1 LTLPGSIDDFLEQLA
16 SAAPT
21 PGGGSA
27 AAIMGAMGA
36 ALVSMVCS
44 VTIGKKGQEQAAAE
58 MLAVRA
64 DSEILRARLTAM
76 VDEDI
81 AAFESLMAAYKLPK
95 AGDDDQARRSAAI
108 QASLSRATEV
118 PLECARACAAVIA
131 LAARAT
137 AQGYRG
143 VISDAGAGVVAAHAA
158 LRSAALNVY
167 SNAPALKDTEF
178 ARRSVAEIEA
188 LAASSAADSEAVYSF
203 VRRRVEES

>member
-1 LTLPGSIDDFLEQLA
+1 MASPGTLDDFLEQLA

-36 ALVSMVCS
+36 ALVSMVCN
-44 VTIGKKGQEQAAAE
+44 VTLGKKGQEQAAAE

-64 DSEILRARLTAM
+64 ESEILRARLTAM

-81 AAFESLMAAYKLPK
+81 AAFDSLMAAYKLPK
-95 AGDDDQARRSAAI
+95 ASDDDKAHRSTAI
-108 QASLSRATEV
+108 QAGLRRATEV
-118 PLECARACAAVIA
+118 PLDCARACAAVIA

-143 VISDAGAGVVAAHAA
+143 VISDAGAGVVAAHAG

-167 SNAPALKDTEF
+167 INAPALNDTEF
-178 ARRSVAEIEA
+178 ARRSVAEIDA

-203 VRRRVEES
+203 VRRRLEE

>member
-1 LTLPGSIDDFLEQLA
+1 MNSQGTVEDFLEQLA

-36 ALVSMVCS
+36 ALVSMVCN
-44 VTIGKKGQEQAAAE
+44 VTLGKIGQEQAAAE
-58 MLAVRA
+58 MLAVRTE
-64 DSEILRARLTAM
+64 SEMLRTRLMAM

-81 AAFESLMAAYKLPK
+81 AAFDSLMAAYKLPRT
-95 AGDDDQARRSAAI
+95 GDDDKAHRAAAI
-108 QASLSRATEV
+108 QAGLRRATEV
-118 PLECARACAAVIA
+118 PLDCARACAAIIA

-167 SNAPALKDTEF
+167 INAPALKDTEF
-178 ARRSVAEIEA
+178 ARRSVAEIDA
-188 LAASSAADSEAVYSF
+188 LAASSAVDSEAVYTS
-203 VRRRVEES
+203 VRRRSQE

>member
-1 LTLPGSIDDFLEQLA
+1 MQGTVEDFLEQLA
-16 SAAPT
+16 SASPT

-36 ALVSMVCS
+36 ALVSMVCN

-64 DSEILRARLTAM
+64 ESETLRERLTAM
-76 VDEDI
+76 VGEDI
-81 AAFESLMAAYKLPK
+81 AAFDGLMAAYKLPK
-95 AGDDDQARRSAAI
+95 ADEDDKARRSTAI
-108 QASLSRATEV
+108 QASLHRATEV
-118 PLECARACAAVIA
+118 PLDCARACAAVIA
-131 LAARAT
+131 LAGRAT

-143 VISDAGAGVVAAHAA
+143 VISDAGAGVIAAHAA

-167 SNAPALKDTEF
+167 INAPALEDKEF
-178 ARRSVAEIEA
+178 ARRSVAEVET

-203 VRRRVEES
+203 VRRRLET

>member
-1 LTLPGSIDDFLEQLA
+1 VTSPGTIDDFLEQLA

-36 ALVSMVCS
+36 ALVSMVCN
-44 VTIGKKGQEQAAAE
+44 VTLGKKGQEQAVAE
-58 MLAVRA
+58 MQAVRA
-64 DSEILRARLTAM
+64 ESEKLRARLTAM

-81 AAFESLMAAYKLPK
+81 AAFDGLMAAYKLPK
-95 AGDDDQARRSAAI
+95 AGEDDKARRSAAI
-108 QASLSRATEV
+108 QASLHRATEV
-118 PLECARACAAVIA
+118 PLDCARACAAVIA
-131 LAARAT
+131 LAGRAT

-143 VISDAGAGVVAAHAA
+143 VISDAGAGVIAAHAA

-167 SNAPALKDTEF
+167 INAPALEDKEF
-178 ARRSVAEIEA
+178 ARRSVAEVET

-203 VRRRVEES
+203 VRRRLET

>member
-1 LTLPGSIDDFLEQLA
+1 LTSPGSIDDFLEQLA

-36 ALVSMVCS
+36 ALVSMVCC

-58 MLAVRA
+58 MLAVRT

-95 AGDDDQARRSAAI
+95 ADDDDRSRRSAAI
-108 QASLSRATEV
+108 QAGLRRATEV

-167 SNAPALKDTEF
+167 INAPALKDTEF

-203 VRRRVEES
+203 VRRRVEE

>member
-1 LTLPGSIDDFLEQLA
+1 VTSPGTIDDFLEQLA

-36 ALVSMVCS
+36 ALVSMVCN
-44 VTIGKKGQEQAAAE
+44 VTLGKKGQEQAAAE
-58 MLAVRA
+58 MQAVRA
-64 DSEILRARLTAM
+64 ESEKLRARLTAM

-81 AAFESLMAAYKLPK
+81 AAFDGLMAAYKLPK
-95 AGDDDQARRSAAI
+95 AGEDDKARRSAAI
-108 QASLSRATEV
+108 QASLHRATEV
-118 PLECARACAAVIA
+118 PLDCARACAAVIA
-131 LAARAT
+131 LAGRAT

-167 SNAPALKDTEF
+167 INAPALEDKEF

-188 LAASSAADSEAVYSF
+188 LAASSAADSEAVYSL
-203 VRRRVEES
+203 VRRRLEA